1 MSYDNNYMNN
11 FFDSSTSTSSSSE
24 SLPNSPLQTNSL
36 FGDQR
41 NNVQNQRNLSIIF
54 SNSNNR
60 GRFRNERSVRLGR
73 NNLTQENSEEN
84 FSTPYTSD
92 NEASEPRNPPRV
104 NSNMSDP
111 DYEITMP
118 MLEQQASEEDSF
130 LNLQT
135 HFQELEQMRFRML
148 DHRSSSDE
156 DQSIFSIER
165 HSGLDQQI
173 SGQSSQSPKYEERP
187 IRETKELFDGKG
199 VKIYSRP
206 STLYHTQLRDLLRN
220 SAVNPDLLYIPHNFG
235 LCVYS
240 QQSKD
245 VRMYINCQYRI
256 TSLDCRDEMYAF
268 GGYNSELVVCFSD
281 NDRSETLPIGSLII
295 NCVEILPNKRNIVL
309 SNNDQNLYFL
319 TIREN
324 GTLPIEQK
332 INLKMPINCSSLR
345 PDSNGSVFALVGDKK
360 MAKIIDIR
368 ANNKVTHILYG
379 ANDLSMHCDW
389 DPNGLHLA
397 LASQEGA
404 ALVYDI
410 RKPNQILAKIMSSQS
425 HYQCNPV
432 RNVKFSKEGRYLLVQ
447 EQKNVVKV
455 VDAINYSEF
464 QKVDIHQNGDLNIVG
479 SCFSNDSNYFY
490 IASLNYISKYQINLQ
505 NRFFLHSGE
514 FK

>member
-41 NNVQNQRNLSIIF
+41 NSVQNQGNLSIIF

-60 GRFRNERSVRLGR
+60 GRFRNERAVGLGG
-73 NNLTQENSEEN
+73 NSLTQENSEEN
-84 FSTPYTSD
+84 FSTPNISD
-92 NEASEPRNPPRV
+92 NEANEPRSPPRV

-111 DYEITMP
+111 DYEIITP
-118 MLEQQASEEDSF
+118 MLEQQASEEDNF

-135 HFQELEQMRFRML
+135 QFQELEQMRFRML
-148 DHRSSSDE
+148 DYGTSSDE
-156 DQSIFSIER
+156 DQSLFSIER
-165 HSGLDQQI
+165 DSGFDQQA
-173 SGQSSQSPKYEERP
+173 SVESRQSARDEERP
-187 IRETKELFDGKG
+187 IRETNELFDVKST
-199 VKIYSRP
+199 KIYSRP

-245 VRMYINCQYRI
+245 VRFYINCQYRI
-256 TSLDCRDEMYAF
+256 TSLDCRDQMYAF
-268 GGYNSELVVCFSD
+268 GGYNSELVVCFS
-281 NDRSETLPIGSLII
+281 NSDRSETLSIGSLII
-295 NCVEILPNKRNIVL
+295 NCVEILPNKRSIVI
-309 SNNDQNLYFL
+309 SNNDKNLYFL
-319 TIREN
+319 RIREN
-324 GTLPIEQK
+324 GTFPIEQTF
-332 INLKMPINCSSLR
+332 NLKMPINCSSLR
-345 PDSNGSVFALVGDKK
+345 PDSNYSVFALVGDQK

-368 ANNKVTHILYG
+368 TNNKVIQTLYG
-379 ANDLSMHCDW
+379 ANDISIHCDW

-404 ALVYDI
+404 ALIYDI

-425 HYQCNPV
+425 HYQCSPV
-432 RNVKFSKEGRYLLVQ
+432 RNVKFSKEGRLLLIQ